1 MYDAV
6 LVRYGEIGLK
16 GANRGFFESILIKNI
31 RLALQNEKG
40 ANVYTTSGRILVK
53 TDGNEKKVMN
63 LLTGVFGI
71 VSTSP
76 VIKVDADMESF
87 LDAAQQLVNNSPNLK
102 TLRVDCRRA
111 DKNFPITSPEV
122 SRILGSK
129 LLDAFPKLKVDL
141 HNPDIN
147 INVEIRTD
155 DSLVYADTIAGPGGM
170 PVGCSGKGLLLLS
183 GGLDSPVAGWMAMKR
198 GIKIAAIHFF
208 SFPYTGERSKK
219 KVLDLAEKIAIY
231 NQNDMQLF
239 IVNFTAIQ
247 ETIWKHCPE
256 KFRVTIMR
264 RMMLRITEKIADR
277 EGALAIIT
285 GESVGQVA
293 SQTLESMSV
302 IGQACSMLQLKPL
315 VGMDKT
321 EIIDRARKIDTYDI
335 SILPFEDCC
344 SLFVPRH
351 PVTRPALNQVIKA
364 EEGSDWETLIEQAV
378 DEVEK
383 LHLVAPTEYIN

>member
-1 MYDAV
+1 M
-6 LVRYGEIGLK
+6 
-16 GANRGFFESILIKNI
+16 NILTK
-31 RLALQNEKG
+31 
-40 ANVYTTSGRILVK
+40 
-53 TDGNEKKVMN
+53 
-63 LLTGVFGI
+63 VFGI
-71 VSTSP
+71 VSMSP
-76 VIKVDADMESF
+76 VIKVEADMEVF
-87 LDAAQQLVNNSPNLK
+87 LQAARRLIEKSPGAK
-102 TLRVDCRRA
+102 TLRVSCRRA
-111 DKNFPITSPEV
+111 DKSFPLTSPEV
-122 SRILGSK
+122 GRLLGSR
-129 LLDAFPKLKVDL
+129 LLDVFPDLSVDL
-141 HNPDIN
+141 HNPDLT
-147 INVEIRTD
+147 INVEIRSD
-155 DSLVYADTIAGPGGM
+155 DSMVFSETIAGPGGM
-170 PVGCSGKGLLLLS
+170 PVGCSGKGILLLS

-198 GIKIAAIHFF
+198 GIKITALHFF
-208 SFPYTGERSKK
+208 SFPYTGEQSKK
-219 KVLDLAEKIAIY
+219 KVIDLSEKIAMY
-231 NQNDMQLF
+231 NQNDIQLL

-247 ETIWKHCPE
+247 ETIWEHCPE

-264 RMMLRITEKIADR
+264 RMMLRITERIAKR

-302 IGQACSMLQLKPL
+302 IGQSCSMLQLKPL

>member
-31 RLALQNEKG
+31 RLALKNENG
-40 ANVYTTSGRILVK
+40 ADIYTTSGRILVK
-53 TDGNEKKVMN
+53 TDGNERKIMS
-63 LLTGVFGI
+63 LLTKVFGI
-71 VSTSP
+71 VSLSP
-76 VIKVDADMESF
+76 VIKVNADMESF
-87 LDAAQQLVNNSPNLK
+87 MAAAQQLLSDSINVK
-102 TLRVDCRRA
+102 TLRVNCRRA

-129 LLDAFPKLKVDL
+129 LLDAFPHLKVDL
-141 HNPDIN
+141 HNPDIT
-147 INVEIRTD
+147 ISVEIRSD
-155 DSLVYADTIAGPGGM
+155 DSLVYAETIAGPGGM

-198 GIKIAAIHFF
+198 GIKVAAVHFF

-219 KVLDLAEKIAIY
+219 KVLDLAEKIAGY
-231 NQNDMQLF
+231 NQNEMELF
-239 IVNFTAIQ
+239 VVNFTNIQ

-264 RMMLRITEKIADR
+264 RMMLRISEKIAAR
-277 EGALAIIT
+277 EGALAVIT

-302 IGQACSMLQLKPL
+302 IGQACSILQLKPL
-315 VGMDKT
+315 VGMDKS
-321 EIIDRARKIDTYDI
+321 EIIDRAHQINTYDI

-351 PVTRPALNQVIKA
+351 PATRPVLKQVIQA
-364 EEGSDWETLIEQAV
+364 EAGIDWEVLIDQAV
-378 DEVEK
+378 EEVEK
-383 LHLVAPTEYIN
+383 IHLDAALEYID

>member
-1 MYDAV
+1 
-6 LVRYGEIGLK
+6 
-16 GANRGFFESILIKNI
+16 
-31 RLALQNEKG
+31 
-40 ANVYTTSGRILVK
+40 
-53 TDGNEKKVMN
+53 
-63 LLTGVFGI
+63 
-71 VSTSP
+71 
-76 VIKVDADMESF
+76 
-87 LDAAQQLVNNSPNLK
+87 
-102 TLRVDCRRA
+102 
-111 DKNFPITSPEV
+111 
-122 SRILGSK
+122 
-129 LLDAFPKLKVDL
+129 
-141 HNPDIN
+141 
-147 INVEIRTD
+147 
-155 DSLVYADTIAGPGGM
+155 LVYSDTIAGPGGM
-170 PVGCSGKGLLLLS
+170 PVGCSGQGLLLLS

-198 GIKIAAIHFF
+198 GIKIAAVHFF

-219 KVLDLAEKIAIY
+219 KVIDLAEKIAIY

-264 RMMLRITEKIADR
+264 RMMLRITEKVAKN

-321 EIIDRARKIDTYDI
+321 EIIERARKLDTYDI

-351 PVTRPALNQVIKA
+351 PVTRPVLNQVIQA
-364 EEGSDWETLIEQAV
+364 EAGIDWETLIDQAV
-378 DEVEK
+378 EEVEK
-383 LHLVAPTEYIN
+383 LHLAAPTEYIE